1 MKPSN
6 HTIVVHLNKHF
17 FLRSLK
23 WLFVLLAFGLI
34 ITLFV
39 VMKSLLLTFIVS
51 IFLAFLL
58 EPAVRAIEN
67 HNIKRVWAIGI
78 VFVSIAFIITSG
90 VILFLPSITA
100 EIQSITA
107 NLQLK
112 HPAVLTDEF
121 KTTIEEKFPLMKQR
135 GLSEELALYLRGTL
149 DNLLEQSMEI
159 LFEFVHFVSV
169 IFTVPVFTFFLL
181 KDGQRIKKSLIQ
193 LVPNRYFEM
202 TLSLVHKINHQMGSY
217 IRGRLLDALI
227 VGILSIITLYLL
239 NIRYAFL
246 IGALAGCANII
257 PHFGPIVGAIPAI
270 VMALMETGSFVSVL
284 VITISFVAIQ
294 LLDYL
299 LISHMVILKNVHM
312 HPIIVFIVI
321 FVTRLSAHITY
332 GNFKERPYA
341 SYHSI
346 YRYFRRWLFY
356 GSHRN
361 VCSRIVCRY
370 FKGNYLG
377 VNMGL

>member
-1 MKPSN
+1 MNPSN

-135 GLSEELALYLRGTL
+135 GLSEDLASYLRITL
-149 DNLLEQSMEI
+149 DTLIEESIEI
-159 LFEFVHFVSV
+159 LFEFVHIVSM

-181 KDGQRIKKSLIQ
+181 KDGQRIKMSLIQ
-193 LVPNRYFEM
+193 LVPNCYFEM
-202 TLSLVHKINHQMGSY
+202 TLSLVHKIGRQIGSY
-217 IRGRLLDALI
+217 IRGRLLDAMI
-227 VGILSIITLYLL
+227 VGILCTITLYLL
-239 NIRYAFL
+239 NVRYAFL
-246 IGALAGCANII
+246 IGLLAGCANII

-270 VMALMETGSFVSVL
+270 VVALMETGSFTLVL

-294 LLDYL
+294 LFDHLF
-299 LISHMVILKNVHM
+299 ISHMIELKNIHM
-312 HPIIVFIVI
+312 HSIVVFIVI
-321 FVTRLSAHITY
+321 FIGGYLMGAMGMFIGVLLAGIITVTIAEFVWS
-332 GNFKERPYA
+332 FK
-341 SYHSI
+341 H
-346 YRYFRRWLFY
+346 YRIFGRTPP
-356 GSHRN
+356 SS
-361 VCSRIVCRY
+361 SR
-370 FKGNYLG
+370 
-377 VNMGL
+377 

>member
-1 MKPSN
+1 MNPSN
-6 HTIVVHLNKHF
+6 RTIVIHLNKHF
-17 FLRSLK
+17 FSRSLK

-34 ITLFV
+34 TTLFV
-39 VMKSLLLTFIVS
+39 VMKSLLLTFIAS
-51 IFLAFLL
+51 ILLAFLL

-67 HNIKRVWAIGI
+67 YNIKRSWAIGV
-78 VFVSIAFIITSG
+78 VFVSIAIIITLG
-90 VILFLPSITA
+90 VTLFLPPITA
-100 EIQSITA
+100 EIHSITA

-135 GLSEELALYLRGTL
+135 GLSEELASYLRGTL
-149 DNLLEQSMEI
+149 DNLIEKSFEI
-159 LFEFVHFVSV
+159 IFEFVHFVSM

-181 KDGQRIKKSLIQ
+181 KDGQLIKKSLIQ
-193 LVPNRYFEM
+193 LVPNCYFEM
-202 TLSLVHKINHQMGSY
+202 TLSLVHKISDQMGSY

-257 PHFGPIVGAIPAI
+257 PHFGPVVGAIPAI

-299 LISHMVILKNVHM
+299 LISHMVILKNIHM

-321 FVTRLSAHITY
+321 FVGGYFMGAIGMFVAVLFAGILKVTISELTWS
-332 GNFKERPYA
+332 FKHYRIFERTP
-341 SYHSI
+341 HS
-346 YRYFRRWLFY
+346 
-356 GSHRN
+356 SSN
-361 VCSRIVCRY
+361 E
-370 FKGNYLG
+370 K
-377 VNMGL
+377 